1 MSNAQDVGK
10 KGHGSL
16 IARIVVATAAI
27 LWVFRGQDWGEL
39 TAVLGGLSPWY
50 FGLSL
55 AIFAAAQV
63 ITAVRWWLLLRAQG
77 IHIEVLAAVR
87 LFYLGLFYNNVMPGA
102 VGGDL
107 LKAWYVAKHT
117 DRRLE
122 GVLSVVVDRAI
133 GLAGLVVMAVLT
145 YWTFVRGR
153 IAGPLAAEGGGS
165 PGWLSQHK
173 TAVFWVFA
181 AVVAALVVVL
191 GHPYGR
197 LRLGGAARRVLRR
210 GVALLRRM
218 KGALVLYCRK
228 PGTISW
234 AFALTFISQSTV
246 IVSFWLV
253 GRDLGIE
260 AELKCYFV
268 IFPLAWVV
276 GALPISV
283 AGLGVVEAVIVE
295 LFTRLTGTPREL
307 GMALALC
314 QRFIWVVASLPGG
327 LIHLLGAHLPRD
339 ICIDAEPPGN

>member
-1 MSNAQDVGK
+1 LSNAQDVRK

-39 TAVLGGLSPWY
+39 AAVFRGLNPWY
-50 FGLSL
+50 LGVSV

-63 ITAVRWWLLLRAQG
+63 VIAARWWLLLRAQG
-77 IHIEVLAAVR
+77 IHIGVLAAVR
-87 LFYLGLFYNNVMPGA
+87 LFYLGLFYNNVMPGV

-117 DRRLE
+117 DKRLE
-122 GVLSVVVDRAI
+122 GVLSVIVDRAV
-133 GLAGLVVMAVLT
+133 GLAGLLVMAVLT
-145 YWTFVRGR
+145 YGMFVRGR
-153 IAGPLAAEGGGS
+153 LAGLIGAEGRAT
-165 PGWLSQHK
+165 PGWISQHRSVVLW
-173 TAVFWVFA
+173 AF
-181 AVVAALVVVL
+181 AVVLAALVLVL
-191 GHPYGR
+191 AHPYGR
-197 LRLGGAARRVLRR
+197 MRLGGAARAVLRR
-210 GVALLRRM
+210 GVALLRGV
-218 KGALVLYCRK
+218 KEALVLYCRK

-234 AFALTFISQSTV
+234 AFILTFISQSTV

-253 GRDLGIE
+253 GRDLEIKAG
-260 AELKCYFV
+260 LRYYFV
-268 IFPLAWVV
+268 IFPVTWVV

-314 QRFIWVVASLPGG
+314 QRFIWVLASLPGG

-339 ICIDAEPPGN
+339 ICVDSEPPGN